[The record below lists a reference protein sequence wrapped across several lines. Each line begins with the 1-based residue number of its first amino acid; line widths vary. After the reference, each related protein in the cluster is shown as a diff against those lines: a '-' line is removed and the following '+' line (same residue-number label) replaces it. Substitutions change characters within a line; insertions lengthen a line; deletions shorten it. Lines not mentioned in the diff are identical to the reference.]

1 MMRFSSKRRR
11 FTVPMNAMSDVAFLL
26 LIFIMLV
33 ALINYR
39 KEVHI
44 DYPEA
49 VESVKKV
56 SDKKNLELWIDK
68 SGGIYMDGTRSS
80 LGEVENAV
88 GELYRIAPD
97 TRVHII
103 ADRDVPFAGVNAVL
117 EILQLLEYRVVTFV
131 VREPGEPAA
140 GAQPAE
146 KRPALRIAPMTRPV
160 PKARRYITR

>member
-1 MMRFSSKRRR
+1 MMQFSRKRRQ
-11 FTVPMNAMSDVAFLL
+11 FMVPMNAMSDVAFLL

-49 VESVKKV
+49 AESVKKV

-68 SGGIYMDGTRSS
+68 SGSVYMDGTRSS
-80 LGEVENAV
+80 LGEIENAV
-88 GELYRIAPD
+88 GDLYRNAPE

-103 ADRDVPFAGVNAVL
+103 ADRDVPFVNVNSVL

-131 VREPGEPAA
+131 VRESGQPAA
-140 GAQPAE
+140 GTQPN
-146 KRPALRIAPMTRPV
+146 P
-160 PKARRYITR
+160 